1 MFNITEDK
9 NVKEHKRTLI
19 SDVVLMSVIPC
30 IRARESM
37 HGNSI
42 LVRFL
47 FLSLSFMHC
56 HRLCVLSFAQS
67 STNPLTS
74 LSPRSRLTYVQVC
87 KYALT

>member
-1 MFNITEDK
+1 MK
-9 NVKEHKRTLI
+9 AHKRILI
-19 SDVVLMSVIPC
+19 SNVVLMSVIPC
-30 IRARESM
+30 MRARASM

-47 FLSLSFMHC
+47 YLSLPFMHC
-56 HRLCVLSFAQS
+56 HRHCVLSFAQS

-74 LSPRSRLTYVQVC
+74 LSPRSRLTYVQVG